1 MIVYDISDPAV
12 PVVVGSLALTTLPT
26 DIAISGRYLYL
37 VEGTN
42 GIKVIDI
49 SNPVSPTQ
57 VSSQALGT
65 TPTALSIAG
74 RYAYVVDSNLDT
86 IAKIDL
92 TGIEVTSGIVHSLE
106 AGSLQVRENAVIQ
119 QNLSV
124 GSALNVGLGGI
135 FSAGPI
141 SAGVASSTQT
151 GAISALFKGSV
162 GVGTTSPWRTFSV
175 DGTVGFSNLTS
186 NIGAAAASLCLD
198 SNNQVTRNTDNETC
212 ITSSKRYKNNILD
225 IKPGVGLTTL
235 KQLIPIT
242 YEFNNASGTVRHGL
256 IAEDVEAVNSQ
267 FVSYDDEGLPSSVRY
282 LDLIPLQIQA
292 LQDIA
297 INLETIASTT
307 ITTSSTPESFASGF
321 FSNLFSKLVN
331 WFANTANGIGIYLP
345 IPLPPKLKF
354 VLMTSV

>member
-141 SAGVASSTQT
+141 RLAWRQ
-151 GAISALFKGSV
+151 ALKQEQF
-162 GVGTTSPWRTFSV
+162 P
-175 DGTVGFSNLTS
+175 
-186 NIGAAAASLCLD
+186 LCL
-198 SNNQVTRNTDNETC
+198 
-212 ITSSKRYKNNILD
+212 K
-225 IKPGVGLTTL
+225 GV
-235 KQLIPIT
+235 
-242 YEFNNASGTVRHGL
+242 
-256 IAEDVEAVNSQ
+256 
-267 FVSYDDEGLPSSVRY
+267 
-282 LDLIPLQIQA
+282 
-292 LQDIA
+292 
-297 INLETIASTT
+297 
-307 ITTSSTPESFASGF
+307 
-321 FSNLFSKLVN
+321 
-331 WFANTANGIGIYLP
+331 
-345 IPLPPKLKF
+345 
-354 VLMTSV
+354 